1 MYVISSLISGNM
13 LILILY
19 SDADSDISALLRIK
33 RKLCLRLNCNKL
45 IALWIHVRG
54 LNRK

>member
-1 MYVISSLISGNM
+1 MYVISSLISDNM

-19 SDADSDISALLRIK
+19 SDADSDISALLRNK
-33 RKLCLRLNCNKL
+33 RKLCLCLSCNKL

-54 LNRK
+54 LDRK